1 MSVSESSPAPVIG
14 ELYAWYYYVL
24 MKSFLEHRADAEQKF
39 SHFDALLISVK
50 AIATSDKPWVPAADA
65 YRDHQETFMNEA
77 DRTEGKDPAT
87 DKTAQANI
95 RRNVSSLLACKK
107 PWDGQ
112 PLEVDCLLLRSK
124 GGSLN
129 QLSVPNLI
137 GENSDDAVTAQDHQ
151 ARNIIARM
159 LLFLFCMVPIPKSLR
174 RSLTAGHD
182 CAALQTHLSFQLV
195 CLPLWVLAADFN
207 KVKAKWSRDRLASIG
222 IHDSSYS
229 LFKKEDVTE
238 CIKVRLV
245 VREFTFCLS
254 FCHACPNEAI
264 HAAM

>member
-1 MSVSESSPAPVIG
+1 LNNMSVFESSRGPVTG

-24 MKSFLEHRADAEQKF
+24 KKSFLEHRADTEQKF

-50 AIATSDKPWVPAADA
+50 AKATSDKPWVPAADA
-65 YRDHQETFMNEA
+65 YRDLQETFMNEA

-87 DKTAQANI
+87 DKPAQANI

-124 GGSLN
+124 GGILN
-129 QLSVPNLI
+129 QLSVPRLI
-137 GENSDDAVTAQDHQ
+137 GKNSDDAVTARDHR

-159 LLFLFCMVPIPKSLR
+159 LLCLSYNMPIPKSLR
-174 RSLTAGHD
+174 RSLTAVQD
-182 CAALQTHLSFQLV
+182 CAALPTHLSFQLV
-195 CLPLWVLAADFN
+195 CLPLWLLAADFN
-207 KVKAKWSRDRLASIG
+207 KIKAEWSRDRLASIG
-222 IHDSSYS
+222 IHDSRYS

-245 VREFTFCLS
+245 VR
-254 FCHACPNEAI
+254 
-264 HAAM
+264 